1 VAFGIIIGF
10 IPLLQNDYIISL
22 RAMGLTDYLIL
33 FGLGVGIGNLNE
45 GISKIW
51 EKPKGIE
58 EK

>member
-1 VAFGIIIGF
+1 
-10 IPLLQNDYIISL
+10 
-22 RAMGLTDYLIL
+22 MGLTDYLIL